1 MTETAWDSKNAC
13 KAQSLVK
20 KPEGLCNVGVGA
32 NQATQGNIDIPL
44 VLYQH
49 PW

>member
-13 KAQSLVK
+13 KAQSPAK

-32 NQATQGNIDIPL
+32 SQATQGNIKIPL
-44 VLYQH
+44 VPY
-49 PW
+49 